1 MDRERIAVRLH
12 APAAAKAPALVLRP
26 WRPADAAE
34 LAVLHRDEEL
44 RRWIGSVVDGEA
56 EAERWVREQE
66 RGWHEGDRFAFAVVE
81 EGALCGPDGAPVLV
95 PESAHGRPVVGTSA
109 VRQAEVG
116 EVEGGGVEVGEVAAG
131 ERLVGHVVLKR
142 PAPGG
147 PSGEVGYWTAAHA
160 RGRAVAPRALDAL
173 TCWAFDAFAGDGLV
187 RLELLHSEDN
197 IASCRVARKCGYP
210 LTARFPAAPPH
221 FPRDGHLHTRL
232 LTF

>member
-1 MDRERIAVRLH
+1 MDRDPKAVRLH
-12 APAAAKAPALVLRP
+12 APATAKAPALVLRP
-26 WRPADAAE
+26 WRPTDAPE

-44 RRWIGSVVDGEA
+44 RRWIRSVVDGAA

-66 RGWHEGDRFAFAVVE
+66 RGWHEGDRFAFAVGE
-81 EGALCGPDGAPVLV
+81 EGARCGP
-95 PESAHGRPVVGTSA
+95 
-109 VRQAEVG
+109 
-116 EVEGGGVEVGEVAAG
+116 GEVAAG

-173 TCWAFDAFAGDGLV
+173 TSWVFDAFEEDGLV
-187 RLELLHSEDN
+187 RLELLHSRDN
-197 IASCRVARKCGYP
+197 TASCRVARKCGYP
-210 LTARFPAAPPH
+210 LTAHLPAAPPH

-232 LTF
+232 LTS

>member
-1 MDRERIAVRLH
+1 MGMDRDRIAVRLH
-12 APAAAKAPALVLRP
+12 APATAKAPALVLRP

-56 EAERWVREQE
+56 EAGRWVREQE

-81 EGALCGPDGAPVLV
+81 EGVQCGSDGEAALLRESTRGGPLVGATAV
-95 PESAHGRPVVGTSA
+95 PEP
-109 VRQAEVG
+109 
-116 EVEGGGVEVGEVAAG
+116 EVGEVAAG
-131 ERLVGHVVLKR
+131 ERLIGHVVLKR
-142 PAPGG
+142 PTPGG

-173 TCWAFDAFAGDGLV
+173 TSWAFDAFADDGLV
-187 RLELLHSEDN
+187 RLELLHSEGN
-197 IASCRVARKCGYP
+197 TASCRVARKCGY
-210 LTARFPAAPPH
+210 LLSAHLPAVPPH

-232 LTF
+232 LPS

>member
-1 MDRERIAVRLH
+1 MDREHIAVRLH

-44 RRWIGSVVDGEA
+44 RRWIGSVVDGEV

-66 RGWHEGDRFAFAVVE
+66 RGWHERDRFAFAVVE
-81 EGALCGPDGAPVLV
+81 EGVRCG
-95 PESAHGRPVVGTSA
+95 S
-109 VRQAEVG
+109 
-116 EVEGGGVEVGEVAAG
+116 GEVAAG

-173 TCWAFDAFAGDGLV
+173 TSWAFDAFAGDGLV

-210 LTARFPAAPPH
+210 LTARLPAAPPH